1 MCNSWTI
8 RVVEDNKFFSIFSVI
23 YLVYVIVCMFL
34 TLLLQQIDIRAKK
47 KSHGMYPSK
56 VFNLTKTITII
67 KVNIKIKDCLVPKMY
82 ERV

>member
-8 RVVEDNKFFSIFSVI
+8 RVAEDNNFFLIFLVI

-47 KSHGMYPSK
+47 KLSWDVPIQGFQ
-56 VFNLTKTITII
+56 FNQD
-67 KVNIKIKDCLVPKMY
+67 NY
-82 ERV
+82 NN

>member
-8 RVVEDNKFFSIFSVI
+8 RVVEDNNFFLIFLVI

-47 KSHGMYPSK
+47 KIVMGCTHPRFSIQPRQLQK
-56 VFNLTKTITII
+56 LK
-67 KVNIKIKDCLVPKMY
+67 
-82 ERV
+82 